1 MGKVAGISVTY
12 PTLYLVA
19 CIEFKNVI
27 FKR

>member
-19 CIEFKNVI
+19 CLEFKNVI